1 MTILCCYT
9 DVRYKNV
16 ETYFLINVLYLNSY
30 IFNEWMQYR
39 MMIKMIRLLE
49 NRKHIFRL
57 TLHFDL
63 IASSLNVVINHERSI
78 MSESWRHQNVW
89 GIKLISLH
97 CY

>member
-39 MMIKMIRLLE
+39 ITDNISRLLE
-49 NRKHIFRL
+49 NRKHNFRL
-57 TLHFDL
+57 PLYLAL

>member
-1 MTILCCYT
+1 MDAILYQLYWKWQKFIVLCLITIIWL
-9 DVRYKNV
+9 
-16 ETYFLINVLYLNSY
+16 L
-30 IFNEWMQYR
+30 
-39 MMIKMIRLLE
+39 MIRLLE

>member
-1 MTILCCYT
+1 MDAISY
-9 DVRYKNV
+9 
-16 ETYFLINVLYLNSY
+16 NVL
-30 IFNEWMQYR
+30 
-39 MMIKMIRLLE
+39 MIKMIRLLE

>member
-1 MTILCCYT
+1 
-9 DVRYKNV
+9 
-16 ETYFLINVLYLNSY
+16 
-30 IFNEWMQYR
+30 
-39 MMIKMIRLLE
+39 MIRLVE
-49 NRKHIFRL
+49 NRKHNFRL
-57 TLHFDL
+57 PLYLAL